1 MTDRERF
8 VRYLLGEPVD
18 RPPYYIFWGPWRT
31 TWNRWQREVKQPE
44 NAEDWGL
51 IFNSDQQSVIIP
63 VNCGPCPPFERLVI
77 EEDEE
82 FITFIDEWGI
92 KRRDFKNRE
101 SMPQFV
107 EYPVKS
113 RSDWERYKE
122 ERLNPDSPERLS
134 GNWVEQ
140 CKEWTEKGYPI
151 RLGRYPDG
159 LFGGLRWLLGVEGCL
174 LAFYTMPDL
183 VHEIMDHLTSLW
195 LTVFEKVVKIVQVDE
210 IHIWEDMC
218 GKQGPLISPKHWDE
232 FMGPNYKRIKKFANE
247 HNIPIM
253 SVDTDGNPDLIIPS
267 MMRAGVNYLYPMEVS
282 AGCDVNIFRDK
293 YPLLGMMG
301 GIDKRV
307 LADGHG
313 GHKAID
319 RELQRIMPAV
329 KKGRYIPELDHCV
342 PDNVSW
348 ENYYYYA
355 HALKRLIGKT

>member
-8 VRYLLGEPVD
+8 VRCVLGEPVD
-18 RPPYYIFWGPWRT
+18 RPPYYIFWSPWPRT
-31 TWNRWQREVKQPE
+31 WDRWRREARQPE
-44 NAEDWGL
+44 NVEDWGL
-51 IFNSDQQSVIIP
+51 IFDPDRQSMIIP
-63 VNCGPCPPFERLVI
+63 VNCGPCPPFERSVV
-77 EEDEE
+77 EEDQE
-82 FITFIDEWGI
+82 FITFVDEWGI
-92 KRRDFKNRE
+92 KRRDFKNRD
-101 SMPQFV
+101 SMPEFS
-107 EYPVKS
+107 EYPVKT

-122 ERLNPDSPERLS
+122 ERLDPDSPERLS
-134 GNWVEQ
+134 GNWREQ
-140 CKEWTEKGYPI
+140 CKEWTERGYPI
-151 RLGRYPDG
+151 RLGGYPNG

-183 VHEIMDHLTSLW
+183 VHEIMDHLTSVW
-195 LTVFEKVVKIVQVDE
+195 LAVFEKVTKIVQVDE

-218 GKQGPLISPKHWDE
+218 GRQGPLISPKHWDE

-267 MMRAGVNYLYPMEVS
+267 MMRAGVNYLYPMEVA

-313 GHKAID
+313 GQKAID
-319 RELQRIMPAV
+319 RELQRIMPTV
-329 KKGRYIPELDHCV
+329 KRGRYIPELDHCV
-342 PDNVSW
+342 PSDISW